1 MFISK
6 IGERFVYKKFSF
18 MVVLVCL
25 GAFLNS
31 AAAQEFSIRDWVFTW
46 YAAQVD
52 DVRMDIEK
60 TPAGTL
66 VVLHSIGGPIATIHA
81 APDQAVEIGKVLKNT
96 NEYYEKQMK
105 RRDMDD
111 QDVIVSGNHKIYFT
125 SSRGK
130 NFQVS
135 VRTTSM
141 VSPAVMMTR
150 NEALKIADS
159 LLESK
164 EMADW
169 VDKRI
174 HP

>member
-1 MFISK
+1 M
-6 IGERFVYKKFSF
+6 YKKLSF
-18 MVVLVCL
+18 MVALVCL

-31 AAAQEFSIRDWVFTW
+31 ASAQEFSIQNWVFTW
-46 YAAQVD
+46 YAAQVN

-60 TPAGTL
+60 KPAGTL
-66 VVLHSIGGPIATIHA
+66 VVLRSLGGPLATIYM
-81 APDQAVEIGKVLKNT
+81 APDQAVEIGKVLKDT
-96 NEYYEKQMK
+96 NVYYDKQMK

-111 QDVIVSGNHKIYFT
+111 QDVIVSGEHKIYFT

-135 VRTTSM
+135 VRTASM

-159 LLESK
+159 LLESAK
-164 EMADW
+164 MADW

>member
-1 MFISK
+1 M
-6 IGERFVYKKFSF
+6 YKKFSF
-18 MVVLVCL
+18 VVALVCL

-66 VVLHSIGGPIATIHA
+66 VVLQSIGGPIATIHA
-81 APDQAVEIGKVLKNT
+81 APDEAVEIGKVLKDT
-96 NEYYEKQMK
+96 NIYYDKQMK
-105 RRDMDD
+105 RRDLDD
-111 QDVIVSGNHKIYFT
+111 QDVIVSGEHKIYFT

-164 EMADW
+164 KMADW